1 MYTHT
6 HTPLTCAHSING
18 ISLPG
23 GFIVAGV
30 ICNNLFLLV
39 FTSQADSGG
48 CGSAA
53 QPHQAL
59 TDETRVAPR
68 QGALEM

>member
-1 MYTHT
+1 MYM
-6 HTPLTCAHSING
+6 CVCV
-18 ISLPG
+18 SLSG

-30 ICNNLFLLV
+30 VCNNVFLLV

-59 TDETRVAPR
+59 TDEIRFVRR
-68 QGALEM
+68 QGTLEM